1 MKKNSGQR
9 GVLENYRVVALSCAA
24 GLVLVAA
31 VLFAAALI
39 ISSMDFPQSGIAP
52 LAIGAAAIGCF
63 GAGFLCARMTQ
74 SAGLLYGLLCG
85 SILFLLCLVCEIT
98 FLGGDL
104 GVLALYKY
112 AVCAIAGMIGGV
124 LGVNK
129 RRKLH

>member
-1 MKKNSGQR
+1 MKKTGGQR
-9 GVLENYRVVALSCAA
+9 GVLDNYRVVALACGA
-24 GLVLVAA
+24 GVALVAA
-31 VLFAAALI
+31 VLFAAALV
-39 ISSMDFPQSGIAP
+39 ISSVDFPQSGIAP
-52 LAIGAAAIGCF
+52 VAILASVIGCF

-85 SILFLLCLVCEIT
+85 SIIFLLCLVCEVA
-98 FLGGDL
+98 FLGGGL

-112 AVCAIAGMIGGV
+112 AICAISGMIGGV